1 MTRLVLGSRNK
12 KKLKEML
19 ALLGDLPLELSD
31 LTPYPDAPPV
41 EETAG
46 TFVGNATLKATQ
58 LAKALGVW
66 VIGEDSGLCV
76 PALGGAPGVDSA
88 LYSGT
93 HGADEANNDKLLRE
107 MSGLTG
113 DQRAA
118 YYISTA
124 VLSDPTGKVV
134 GVVEGRCHGVIVDA
148 RRGSGG
154 FGYDPLFLVPEYGK
168 TFGELPPEVK
178 GQMSHRAR
186 AFEQLRP
193 IIVREVLGER
203 GA

>member
-1 MTRLVLGSRNK
+1 MIRLVLGSRNK
-12 KKLKEML
+12 KKLKEMV
-19 ALLGDLPLELSD
+19 ALLGDLPLELTD
-31 LTPYPDAPPV
+31 LTPYPDAPAV

-58 LAKALGVW
+58 LAVALGTW

-76 PALGGAPGVDSA
+76 PALGGDPGVDSA
-88 LYSGT
+88 LYAGT
-93 HGADEANNDKLLRE
+93 HGNDEANNDKLLRE
-107 MSGLTG
+107 MAALRG

-124 VLSDPTGKVV
+124 VLADPTGRVV
-134 GVVEGRCHGVIVDA
+134 AAVEGRCHGVIVEE

-168 TFGELPPEVK
+168 SFGELPPEVK
-178 GQMSHRAR
+178 QQMSHRAR

-193 IIVREVLGER
+193 IIEREVLGQS
-203 GA
+203 

>member
-19 ALLGDLPLELSD
+19 ALLGDLPLELVD
-31 LTPYPDAPPV
+31 LSPYPDAPEV

-58 LAKALGVW
+58 LATALGVW

-76 PALGGAPGVDSA
+76 PALGGDPGVDSA
-88 LYSGT
+88 IYAGT

-107 MSGLTG
+107 MTSLTG

-124 VLSDPTGKVV
+124 VLADPTGRAV
-134 GVVEGRCHGVIVDA
+134 GSVEGRCHGVIVDA

-154 FGYDPLFLVPEYGK
+154 FGYDPLFLIPEYGK

-178 GQMSHRAR
+178 QQMSHRAK

-193 IIVREVLGER
+193 LIEREMLGR
-203 GA
+203 S